1 MSTFAEH
8 ASRNQEIDLV
18 DLWLVFR
25 RHQLAF
31 WAAFLAVVAAGIVVV
46 GVSTPKYTYSLAIQ
60 VGGVQKSTGFVPVA
74 SPVALQAVLDDSL
87 IPETVRK
94 FQAGHPLTNVMRV
107 TVSTGIP
114 GGNNAIVLQV
124 QGTAAQGNTLLALL
138 SQIETGFANAEN
150 PVLQLQTERQQAL
163 LTGEIHDLRVQLSVL
178 QKNRAAVISH
188 SDNNAKALTLLLI
201 NSQITELQNQIFN
214 LNQELQVD
222 LPANVK
228 LTAAMSAPART
239 LHPVGMS
246 ATGKI
251 AIFVLLGLM
260 AGLFAVL
267 AVHLRLVARERLRVR
282 SAEAAH

>member
-1 MSTFAEH
+1 MSAFAKHE
-8 ASRNQEIDLV
+8 SRNQEIDLV

-31 WAAFLAVVAAGIVVV
+31 WAAFLAVVAAGMVVV
-46 GVSTPKYTYSLAIQ
+46 GVHTPKYTYSLAMQ

-74 SPVALQAVLDDSL
+74 PPIALRAVLDDSL

-94 FQAGHPLTNVMRV
+94 FQAGHPLVNVMGV
-107 TVSTGIP
+107 AVSTEIP
-114 GGNNAIVLQV
+114 VGSNTIVLQV
-124 QGTAAQGNTLLALL
+124 QGTAAQGNMLLALL

-150 PVLQLQTERQQAL
+150 PVLQLQTERKRAL
-163 LTGEIHDLRVQLSVL
+163 LTGEIQDMQVQLSAL

-188 SDNNAKALTLLLI
+188 GDNNAKALTFLLI
-201 NSQITELQNQIFN
+201 NSQIAELQKYIFN

-222 LPANVK
+222 LPANAK

-239 LHPVGMS
+239 LRPVGLS

-251 AIFVLLGLM
+251 AIFVFLGLM
-260 AGLFAVL
+260 AGLVAVL
-267 AVHLRLVARERLRVR
+267 AVHLRLVARERMRVR
-282 SAEAAH
+282 SAEGTR